1 MSPNDLRAGLEEELT
16 RLKMEHEA
24 TLETLLVV
32 QKECMR
38 LERENKALRKERDE
52 WKAAAR
58 GTTVSCVCR
67 GQHKC
72 GH

>member
-1 MSPNDLRAGLEEELT
+1 MHRDARMRRCAMANDIRVGLEEELT

-58 GTTVSCVCR
+58 GL
-67 GQHKC
+67 Q
-72 GH
+72 

>member
-1 MSPNDLRAGLEEELT
+1 MTAPEEE
-16 RLKMEHEA
+16 RLKMEHEVA
-24 TLETLLVV
+24 LETLLAV
-32 QKECMR
+32 QEECMR
-38 LERENKALRKERDE
+38 LERENAALRKERDE
-52 WKAAAR
+52 WKAAVR